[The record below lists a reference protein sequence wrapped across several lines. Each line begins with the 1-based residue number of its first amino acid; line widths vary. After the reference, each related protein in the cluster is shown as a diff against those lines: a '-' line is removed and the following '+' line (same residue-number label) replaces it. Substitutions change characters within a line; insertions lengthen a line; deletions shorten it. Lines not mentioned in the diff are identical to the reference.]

1 MAKVK
6 YVPIPLDM
14 AEDIEELS
22 DEEIGLV
29 VRAYLQYGRSRET
42 AEMPRTIKYLYNALV
57 RELDRASDGYE
68 KKIAAGKSGG
78 RGRPKK
84 EPSEEIQQPESEQA
98 QLNPKPEQKPEVH
111 AHAPFISDE
120 EAAEIQQGTND
131 ALDEAKRQ
139 GFPDT
144 TATMETLN
152 QLVADNGAEEV
163 LECVKIAGES
173 GKPNIR
179 YLKGVINGR
188 AKEKQEKE
196 RREQARIEAEKHPIR
211 FINSTD
217 EIEVHEPPKIK
228 QRDVFM
234 SCVKNQPTEHPEIR
248 TKLEELARAWSS

>member
-14 AEDIEELS
+14 ADDIEELS

-29 VRAYLQYGRSRET
+29 VRAYLQYGRSGET

-57 RELDRASDGYE
+57 RELDRASEGYE
-68 KKIAAGKSGG
+68 KKVAAGKSGG

-84 EPSEEIQQPESEQA
+84 EHSEEIQQPEPA
-98 QLNPKPEQKPEVH
+98 QLNPEPEQKPEMRTPT
-111 AHAPFISDE
+111 PFISDE
-120 EAAEIQQGTND
+120 EAAEIQKGTNEV
-131 ALDEAKRQ
+131 LDEAKRQ

-144 TATMETLN
+144 TATMDNIN
-152 QLVADNGAEEV
+152 QLVADNGTEEV

-188 AKEKQEKE
+188 VKEEQEKE

-217 EIEVHEPPKIK
+217 EIEVREPPKVK
-228 QRDVFM
+228 QRDVFLN
-234 SCVKNQPTEHPEIR
+234 SVGHPEVR
-248 TKLEELARAWSS
+248 TKLEEIAKKWSS

>member
-6 YVPIPLDM
+6 YVQIPLDM
-14 AEDIEELS
+14 ADDIEELS

-29 VRAYLQYGRSRET
+29 VRAYLQYGRSGET

-57 RELDRASDGYE
+57 RELDRASEGYE
-68 KKIAAGKSGG
+68 KKVAAGKSGG

-84 EPSEEIQQPESEQA
+84 ELPEEIQQPEQA
-98 QLNPKPEQKPEVH
+98 QLNPKQEQKPEVH
-111 AHAPFISDE
+111 TPAPFISDE
-120 EAAEIQQGTND
+120 AAAEIQQGTNEV
-131 ALDEAKRQ
+131 LDEAKRQ

-152 QLVADNGAEEV
+152 QLVADNSAEEV

-188 AKEKQEKE
+188 AKEKQKE
-196 RREQARIEAEKHPIR
+196 AQREQARIEAEKHPIR

-217 EIEVHEPPKIK
+217 EIEGPEPPKIK

-234 SCVKNQPTEHPEIR
+234 SCVKKQPTEHPEVR

>member
-1 MAKVK
+1 MELE
-6 YVPIPLDM
+6 YVPVQVAMRREI
-14 AEDIEELS
+14 ARLS
-22 DEEIGLV
+22 DEEAGRALKAILDYVATGEDVEPEGNAAFLYLALLRECDKICKIHE
-29 VRAYLQYGRSRET
+29 VRS
-42 AEMPRTIKYLYNALV
+42 
-57 RELDRASDGYE
+57 
-68 KKIAAGKSGG
+68 AGGKAGG

-84 EPSEEIQQPESEQA
+84 EPSEEIQQPESA

-111 AHAPFISDE
+111 TPAPFISDE
-120 EAAEIQQGTND
+120 AAAEIQQGTND
-131 ALDEAKRQ
+131 VLDEAKRQ

-144 TATMETLN
+144 TATMDNIN
-152 QLVADNGAEEV
+152 QLVADNGTEEV

-217 EIEVHEPPKIK
+217 EIEVHEPPKVK

-234 SCVKNQPTEHPEIR
+234 NSVGYPEVR
-248 TKLEELARAWSS
+248 TKLEEIARKWSS

>member
-29 VRAYLQYGRSRET
+29 VRAYLQYGRSGET

-84 EPSEEIQQPESEQA
+84 EPSEEIQQPESA
-98 QLNPKPEQKPEVH
+98 QLNPEPEQKPELR
-111 AHAPFISDE
+111 APASFISDE
-120 EAAEIQQGTND
+120 EAAEIQQGTN
-131 ALDEAKRQ
+131 AVLDEAQRQ

-152 QLVADNGAEEV
+152 QLVADNSAEEV

-188 AKEKQEKE
+188 AKEKQKE
-196 RREQARIEAEKHPIR
+196 AQREQARIEAEKHPIR

-217 EIEVHEPPKIK
+217 EIEVREPPKVK

-234 SCVKNQPTEHPEIR
+234 RCVKNQPTEHPEVR

>member
-29 VRAYLQYGRSRET
+29 VRAYLQYGRSGET
-42 AEMPRTIKYLYNALV
+42 AVMPRTIKYLYNALV

-84 EPSEEIQQPESEQA
+84 EPSEEIQQPEPA
-98 QLNPKPEQKPEVH
+98 QLNPETEQKPEVRTP
-111 AHAPFISDE
+111 APFISDE
-120 EAAEIQQGTND
+120 EAAEIQQGTNEV
-131 ALDEAKRQ
+131 LDEAKRQ
-139 GFPDT
+139 GFTDT

-152 QLVADNGAEEV
+152 QLVADNGTEEV

-211 FINSTD
+211 FIKSTD
-217 EIEVHEPPKIK
+217 EIEVHEPPKVK
-228 QRDVFM
+228 QRDVFL
-234 SCVKNQPTEHPEIR
+234 SSVGYPEVR
-248 TKLEELARAWSS
+248 TKLEEIARAWS

>member
-6 YVPIPLDM
+6 YVPIPIDM

-29 VRAYLQYGRSRET
+29 VRAYLQYGRSGET

-84 EPSEEIQQPESEQA
+84 EPSEEIQQPESA
-98 QLNPKPEQKPEVH
+98 QLNPEPEQKPKSH
-111 AHAPFISDE
+111 TPAPFISDE
-120 EAAEIQQGTND
+120 EAAEIQQGTN
-131 ALDEAKRQ
+131 AVLDEAQRQ
-139 GFPDT
+139 GFPET
-144 TATMETLN
+144 TATMDTIN

-173 GKPNIR
+173 GKANVR

-188 AKEKQEKE
+188 TKEKQEKE

-211 FINSTD
+211 FVNSTD
-217 EIEVHEPPKIK
+217 EIEVREPPKIK
-228 QRDVFM
+228 QRDVFLN
-234 SCVKNQPTEHPEIR
+234 SVGYPEVR
-248 TKLEELARAWSS
+248 TKLEEIARKWSS

>member
-29 VRAYLQYGRSRET
+29 VRAYLQYGRSGET

-84 EPSEEIQQPESEQA
+84 EPSEEIQQPESA
-98 QLNPKPEQKPEVH
+98 QLNPEPEQKPEVR
-111 AHAPFISDE
+111 APASFISDE
-120 EAAEIQQGTND
+120 EAAEIQQGTN
-131 ALDEAKRQ
+131 AVLDEAQRQ

-144 TATMETLN
+144 TATMDTIN
-152 QLVADNGAEEV
+152 QLVADNSAEEV

-179 YLKGVINGR
+179 YLKGVVNGR
-188 AKEKQEKE
+188 AKEKQKE
-196 RREQARIEAEKHPIR
+196 AQREQARIEAEKHPIR

-217 EIEVHEPPKIK
+217 EIEGPEPPKIK

-234 SCVKNQPTEHPEIR
+234 SCVKKQPMEHPEVR

>member
-29 VRAYLQYGRSRET
+29 VRAYLQYGRSGKT

-84 EPSEEIQQPESEQA
+84 TKAEEIQQPESEQA
-98 QLNPKPEQKPEVH
+98 QLNPKPEQKPEVQTP
-111 AHAPFISDE
+111 APFISDE
-120 EAAEIQQGTND
+120 EAAEIQQGTNEV
-131 ALDEAKRQ
+131 LDEAKRQ

-152 QLVADNGAEEV
+152 QLVADNSAEEV
-163 LECVKIAGES
+163 LECVKIAGEA

-188 AKEKQEKE
+188 AKERQEEE
-196 RREQARIEAEKHPIR
+196 RQARIDAEKYPVVSSADYDYKPPSVT
-211 FINSTD
+211 FG
-217 EIEVHEPPKIK
+217 EVFKKYAK
-228 QRDVFM
+228 QRAL
-234 SCVKNQPTEHPEIR
+234 EHPEER
-248 TKLEELARAWSS
+248 VKLEELAGRFS

>member
-14 AEDIEELS
+14 ADDIEELS

-29 VRAYLQYGRSRET
+29 VRAYLQYGRSGET

-84 EPSEEIQQPESEQA
+84 EPSEEIQQPEPA
-98 QLNPKPEQKPEVH
+98 QLNPEPEQKPEMRTPT
-111 AHAPFISDE
+111 PFISDE
-120 EAAEIQQGTND
+120 EAAEIQQGTN
-131 ALDEAKRQ
+131 AVLDEAQRQ
-139 GFPDT
+139 GFST
-144 TATMETLN
+144 STATMETLN
-152 QLVADNGAEEV
+152 QLVADNGTEEV
-163 LECVKIAGES
+163 LECVKIAGEA

-188 AKEKQEKE
+188 AKERQEEE
-196 RREQARIEAEKHPIR
+196 RQARIDAEKYPVVSSADYDYKPPSVT
-211 FINSTD
+211 FG
-217 EIEVHEPPKIK
+217 EVFKKYAK
-228 QRDVFM
+228 QRAL
-234 SCVKNQPTEHPEIR
+234 EHPEER
-248 TKLEELARAWSS
+248 VKLEELAGRFS

>member
-14 AEDIEELS
+14 ADDIEELS

-29 VRAYLQYGRSRET
+29 VRAYLQYGRSGET

-84 EPSEEIQQPESEQA
+84 EPSEEIQQPEPA
-98 QLNPKPEQKPEVH
+98 QLNPEPEQKPEVH
-111 AHAPFISDE
+111 TPAPFISDE
-120 EAAEIQQGTND
+120 EAAEIQQGTNEV
-131 ALDEAKRQ
+131 LDEAKRQ

-152 QLVADNGAEEV
+152 QLVADNSAEEV

-179 YLKGVINGR
+179 YLKGVVNGR
-188 AKEKQEKE
+188 AKEKQKE
-196 RREQARIEAEKHPIR
+196 AQREQARIEAEKHPIR

-217 EIEVHEPPKIK
+217 EIEVHEPPKVK

-234 SCVKNQPTEHPEIR
+234 NSVGYPEVR
-248 TKLEELARAWSS
+248 TKLEKIARKWSS

>member
-29 VRAYLQYGRSRET
+29 VRAYLQYGRSGET

-57 RELDRASDGYE
+57 RELDRASDGNE
-68 KKIAAGKSGG
+68 KKNAAGKSGG

-84 EPSEEIQQPESEQA
+84 EPSEEIQQPESA
-98 QLNPKPEQKPEVH
+98 QLNPEPEQKPKSH
-111 AHAPFISDE
+111 TPAPFISDE
-120 EAAEIQQGTND
+120 EAAEIQQGTNEV
-131 ALDEAKRQ
+131 LDEAKRQ

-152 QLVADNGAEEV
+152 QLVADNGTEEV
-163 LECVKIAGES
+163 LECVKIAGEA
-173 GKPNIR
+173 GKQNIR

-188 AKEKQEKE
+188 AKERQEEE
-196 RREQARIEAEKHPIR
+196 RQARIDAEKYPVVSSADYDYKPPSVT
-211 FINSTD
+211 FG
-217 EIEVHEPPKIK
+217 EVFKKYAK
-228 QRDVFM
+228 QRAL
-234 SCVKNQPTEHPEIR
+234 EHPEER
-248 TKLEELARAWSS
+248 VKLEELAGRFS

>member
-14 AEDIEELS
+14 ADDIEELT

-29 VRAYLQYGRSRET
+29 VRAYLQYGRSGET

-84 EPSEEIQQPESEQA
+84 EPSEEIQQPEPA
-98 QLNPKPEQKPEVH
+98 QLNPEPEQKPEVH
-111 AHAPFISDE
+111 TPAPFISDE
-120 EAAEIQQGTND
+120 EAAEIQQGTNEV
-131 ALDEAKRQ
+131 LDEAKRQ

-152 QLVADNGAEEV
+152 QLVADNSAEEV

-179 YLKGVINGR
+179 YLKGVVNGR
-188 AKEKQEKE
+188 AKEKQKE
-196 RREQARIEAEKHPIR
+196 AQREQARIEAEKHPIR

-217 EIEVHEPPKIK
+217 EIEVHEPPKVK

-234 SCVKNQPTEHPEIR
+234 NSVGYPEVR
-248 TKLEELARAWSS
+248 TKLEEIARKWSS

>member
-29 VRAYLQYGRSRET
+29 VRAYLQYGRSGET

-84 EPSEEIQQPESEQA
+84 EPSEEIQQPEPA
-98 QLNPKPEQKPEVH
+98 QLNPETEQKPEVH
-111 AHAPFISDE
+111 TPAPFISDE
-120 EAAEIQQGTND
+120 EAAEIQQGTNEV
-131 ALDEAKRQ
+131 LDEAKRQ

-152 QLVADNGAEEV
+152 QLVADNGTEEV

-188 AKEKQEKE
+188 AKEKQKE
-196 RREQARIEAEKHPIR
+196 AQREQARIEAEKHPIR
-211 FINSTD
+211 FIKSTD
-217 EIEVHEPPKIK
+217 EIEVHEPPKVK
-228 QRDVFM
+228 QRDVFL
-234 SCVKNQPTEHPEIR
+234 SSVGYPEVR
-248 TKLEELARAWSS
+248 TNLEEIARAWSS

>member
-29 VRAYLQYGRSRET
+29 VRAYLQYGRSGET

-84 EPSEEIQQPESEQA
+84 EPSEEIQQPEPA
-98 QLNPKPEQKPEVH
+98 QLNPETEQKPEVH
-111 AHAPFISDE
+111 TPAPFISDE
-120 EAAEIQQGTND
+120 EAAEIQQGTNEV
-131 ALDEAKRQ
+131 LDEAKRQ

-152 QLVADNGAEEV
+152 QLVADNGTEEV

-179 YLKGVINGR
+179 YLKGVTNGR
-188 AKEKQEKE
+188 AKEKQKE
-196 RREQARIEAEKHPIR
+196 AQREQARIEAEKHPIR
-211 FINSTD
+211 FIKSTD
-217 EIEVHEPPKIK
+217 EIEVHEPPKVK
-228 QRDVFM
+228 QRDVFL
-234 SCVKNQPTEHPEIR
+234 SSVGYPEVR
-248 TKLEELARAWSS
+248 TKLEEIAKKWSS

>member
-29 VRAYLQYGRSRET
+29 VRAYLQYGRSGET

-84 EPSEEIQQPESEQA
+84 EPSEEIQQPEPA
-98 QLNPKPEQKPEVH
+98 QLNPETEQKPEVH
-111 AHAPFISDE
+111 TPAPFISDE
-120 EAAEIQQGTND
+120 EAAEIQQGTNEV
-131 ALDEAKRQ
+131 LDEAKRQ

-152 QLVADNGAEEV
+152 QLVADNGTEEV

-188 AKEKQEKE
+188 AKEKQKE
-196 RREQARIEAEKHPIR
+196 AQREQARIEAEKHPIR
-211 FINSTD
+211 FIKSTD
-217 EIEVHEPPKIK
+217 EIEVHEPPKVK
-228 QRDVFM
+228 QRDVFL
-234 SCVKNQPTEHPEIR
+234 SSVGYPEVR
-248 TKLEELARAWSS
+248 TKLEEIAKKWSS

>member
-1 MAKVK
+1 
-6 YVPIPLDM
+6 
-14 AEDIEELS
+14 
-22 DEEIGLV
+22 
-29 VRAYLQYGRSRET
+29 
-42 AEMPRTIKYLYNALV
+42 MPRTIKYLYNALV

-84 EPSEEIQQPESEQA
+84 EPSEEIRQPEPA
-98 QLNPKPEQKPEVH
+98 QLNPEPEQKPKSHTPE
-111 AHAPFISDE
+111 PFISDE
-120 EAAEIQQGTND
+120 EAAEIQQGTN
-131 ALDEAKRQ
+131 AVLDEAQRQ
-139 GFPDT
+139 GFPET
-144 TATMETLN
+144 TATMDTIN

-173 GKPNIR
+173 GKANVR

-188 AKEKQEKE
+188 TKEKQEKE

-234 SCVKNQPTEHPEIR
+234 SCVKNQPTEHPEVR

>member
-29 VRAYLQYGRSRET
+29 VRAYLQYGRSGET

-84 EPSEEIQQPESEQA
+84 EPSEEIQQPESA
-98 QLNPKPEQKPEVH
+98 QLNPEPEQKPKSH
-111 AHAPFISDE
+111 TPAPFISDE
-120 EAAEIQQGTND
+120 EAAEIQQGTNEV
-131 ALDEAKRQ
+131 LDEAKRQ

-152 QLVADNGAEEV
+152 QLVADNGTEEV
-163 LECVKIAGES
+163 LECVKIAGEA

-188 AKEKQEKE
+188 AKERQEEE
-196 RREQARIEAEKHPIR
+196 RQARIDAEKYPVVSSADYDYKPPSVT
-211 FINSTD
+211 FG
-217 EIEVHEPPKIK
+217 EVFKKYAK
-228 QRDVFM
+228 QRAL
-234 SCVKNQPTEHPEIR
+234 EHPEER
-248 TKLEELARAWSS
+248 VKLEELAGRFS

>member
-14 AEDIEELS
+14 ADDIEELS

-29 VRAYLQYGRSRET
+29 VRAYLKYGRSGET

-57 RELDRASDGYE
+57 RELDRASEGYE
-68 KKIAAGKSGG
+68 KKVAAGKSGG

-84 EPSEEIQQPESEQA
+84 ELPEEIRQNEPA
-98 QLNPKPEQKPEVH
+98 QLNPKQEQKPEVRTL
-111 AHAPFISDE
+111 APFISDE
-120 EAAEIQQGTND
+120 EAAEIQQGTNEV
-131 ALDEAKRQ
+131 LDEAKRQ

-152 QLVADNGAEEV
+152 QLVADNGAKEV
-163 LECVKIAGES
+163 LECVKTAGEA

-188 AKEKQEKE
+188 AKERQEEE
-196 RREQARIEAEKHPIR
+196 RQARIDAEKYPVVSSADYDYKPPSVT
-211 FINSTD
+211 FG
-217 EIEVHEPPKIK
+217 EVFKKYAK
-228 QRDVFM
+228 QRAL
-234 SCVKNQPTEHPEIR
+234 EHPEER
-248 TKLEELARAWSS
+248 VKLEELAGRFS

>member
-14 AEDIEELS
+14 ADDIEELS

-29 VRAYLQYGRSRET
+29 VRAYLQYGRSGET

-84 EPSEEIQQPESEQA
+84 EPSEEIQQLEPA
-98 QLNPKPEQKPEVH
+98 QLNPEPEQKPEMRTPT
-111 AHAPFISDE
+111 PFISDE
-120 EAAEIQQGTND
+120 EAAEIQQGTN
-131 ALDEAKRQ
+131 AVLDEAQRQ
-139 GFPDT
+139 GFST
-144 TATMETLN
+144 STATMETLN

-163 LECVKIAGES
+163 LECVKIAGEA

-188 AKEKQEKE
+188 AKERQEEE
-196 RREQARIEAEKHPIR
+196 RQARIDAEKYPVVSSADYDYKPPSVT
-211 FINSTD
+211 FG
-217 EIEVHEPPKIK
+217 EVFKKYAK
-228 QRDVFM
+228 QRAL
-234 SCVKNQPTEHPEIR
+234 EHPEER
-248 TKLEELARAWSS
+248 VKLEELAGRFS

>member
-14 AEDIEELS
+14 ADDIEELS

-29 VRAYLQYGRSRET
+29 VRAYLQYGRSGET

-57 RELDRASDGYE
+57 RELDRASEEYE
-68 KKIAAGKSGG
+68 KKVAAGKSGG
-78 RGRPKK
+78 RSRPKK
-84 EPSEEIQQPESEQA
+84 ELPEEIQQPEQA
-98 QLNPKPEQKPEVH
+98 QLNPKQEQKPEVH
-111 AHAPFISDE
+111 TPAPFISDE
-120 EAAEIQQGTND
+120 AAAEIQQGTNEV
-131 ALDEAKRQ
+131 LDEAKRQ
-139 GFPDT
+139 GFTDT

-152 QLVADNGAEEV
+152 QLVADNSAEEV

-217 EIEVHEPPKIK
+217 EIEGPEPPKIK

-234 SCVKNQPTEHPEIR
+234 SCVKKQPMEHPEVR